1 MKEEKKKSTSV
12 PGRIVENVKKMV
24 GGTRKKKEKEEKKDL
39 APHKL
44 QLLFT
49 VVARNKGEFYADLIQ
64 NFEVNLQTTVLARGT
79 ADTKM
84 LHYLG
89 VEGSEKSV
97 IISVIREDKAIEILS
112 ALEEK
117 FNTVRNGKGIAY
129 TVPLTSTVGV
139 ALYKFLCNSRSQL
152 GEI

>member
-12 PGRIVENVKKMV
+12 SERIVENVKKFV
-24 GGTRKKKEKEEKKDL
+24 GVRKKKEKEEKKEL

-49 VVARNKGEFYADLIQ
+49 VINRNKAEFYTDLIQ
-64 NFEVNLQTTVLARGT
+64 NFGVNMQMTLLARGT
-79 ADTKM
+79 ADSKM

-89 VEGSEKSV
+89 IDGSEKSV
-97 IISVIREDKAIEILS
+97 IISVVREDRAQEILS
-112 ALEEK
+112 AIEEK

-129 TVPLTSTVGV
+129 TVPLTSTIGV
-139 ALYKFLCNSRSQL
+139 AVYKFLCNSRSQL
-152 GEI
+152 GDI